1 MKYTE
6 SQLAELKNSV
16 PILDIF
22 KEKGF
27 QIVKRGRNYATLC
40 PFHDDKNP
48 SLIITPENNLWNCL
62 GCTDGKTGGDVIEFL
77 MKYEN
82 INFLDA
88 VKYLQDR
95 NGKYIFTIA
104 SKGAYGTSAKR
115 KNNINPVRSLRPLS
129 NGAST
134 QKLLNRV
141 MDFYH
146 STFKETKE
154 GREYLRKRG
163 ITDTSI
169 IETFKIGYS
178 NGTLFKT
185 IPERGEIVESL
196 KEAGILTENNRELFK
211 DCVIFPIIDKNG
223 NVVHI
228 YGRKM
233 TEEQVKHLYLPGGHR
248 GVFNHHIL
256 KSYDEIILTESI
268 IDSLSLY
275 QAGIKNTIP
284 CYGINGLTDEHLRA
298 FTENNT
304 RSVIILFDGDS
315 SGKESASKIK
325 NKLACSLDEKIS
337 CKIIN
342 LPDGEDPS
350 SYLLKHPPEELETLL
365 YGKELRTLLASSS
378 SPVTQTIED
387 GFTLEICKR
396 KYTIRGIEGGGNRL
410 KVNIKCDHLKKFHI
424 DTVDLYQAKARRAFI
439 KDAVMLFKENPEI
452 IEADIDKIITST
464 ESYIS
469 KKKEARPLFTLTD
482 KDRSEAYKFGK
493 SSHLIENIL
502 SDITETGYVGEDTN
516 KLISYLAMTSRK
528 MDDPLSILIISGSG
542 AGKSSLQDTI
552 LNLCPP
558 EELVKLT
565 SLTGKALFYKKEC
578 SLSHKVLAVEEE
590 QGAQDA
596 DYAIRNLISSRQ
608 LTIEATVKDMVTGKM
623 TTMENTVLGPTAVF
637 KTTTNPET
645 EPETKSRFLILS
657 IDESREQTRKILDY
671 QRYMDTKEG
680 YLKKIEEKSITKRHR
695 NFQRSLRSLTIFNP
709 YAKLLTYLDDRLL
722 VRRDH
727 QKYKAIIKAITFIH
741 QFGREIKTLANGKEY
756 IEVTLEDIAL
766 ANEIAHN
773 LLGHSLDELTPPS
786 RRLLSLTDTMV
797 KEIMKKTS
805 RERNQIHFTRREV
818 REYTKW
824 SDYQVRTHL
833 KQLIDLEYILPLS
846 GRHGLQFKYELL
858 YDALE
863 EGKERFLPGLKN
875 IELLRKEAQKLGI
888 VPNSE
893 GVLVNSEG

>member
-6 SQLAELKNSV
+6 SQLRELKNSV

-27 QIVKRGRNYATLC
+27 DIVKRGRNYATLC
-40 PFHDDKNP
+40 PFHNDKNP

-62 GCTDGKTGGDVIEFL
+62 GCTDGKTGGDIIEFL
-77 MKYEN
+77 MKYEG
-82 INFLDA
+82 IAFLDA

-115 KNNINPVRSLRPLS
+115 KNDINPVRGLRPLS
-129 NGAST
+129 NGAGT

-141 MDFYH
+141 ADFYH
-146 STFKETKE
+146 STFKESKE

-163 ITDTSI
+163 ITDGLI

-196 KEAGILTENNRELFK
+196 KETGILTSNNHELFK
-211 DCVIFPIIDKNG
+211 DCVIFPIFDKNG
-223 NVVHI
+223 NTVHI
-228 YGRKM
+228 YGRKIV
-233 TEEQVKHLYLPGGHR
+233 EEPVKHLYLPGGHR
-248 GVFNHHIL
+248 GVFNQHIL

-284 CYGINGLTDEHLRA
+284 CYGINGLTESHIQA
-298 FTENNT
+298 FKENNT
-304 RSVIILFDGDS
+304 RSVIILFDGDET
-315 SGKESASKIK
+315 GWKASKEIK
-325 NKLACSLDEKIS
+325 KNLSPYSFS
-337 CKIIN
+337 CKIAA
-342 LPDGEDPS
+342 LADGEDPN
-350 SYLLKHPPEELETLL
+350 SYLLKHPLEELEIFL
-365 YGKELRTLLASSS
+365 YGKTIEPSAP
-378 SPVTQTIED
+378 PVTKGLTAQD
-387 GFTLEICKR
+387 GFILDICKR
-396 KYTIRGIEGGGNRL
+396 KYTIRGIEGTGNRL

-424 DTVDLYQAKARRAFI
+424 DTVDLYQSKARKIFI
-439 KDAVMLFKENPEI
+439 KDATLLFKEDPEI

-493 SSHLIENIL
+493 SPNLIENIL

-590 QGAQDA
+590 QGAEDA

-637 KTTTNPET
+637 KTTTSPET
-645 EPETKSRFLILS
+645 DPETKSRFLILS

-680 YLKKIEEKSITKRHR
+680 YLKKIEEKSITKKHR
-695 NFQRSLRSLTIFNP
+695 NFQRALRPLTIFNP

-727 QKYKAIIKAITFIH
+727 QKYKAIIKAIAFIH
-741 QFGREIKTLANGKEY
+741 QFAREIKTLPGGKEY

-773 LLGHSLDELTPPS
+773 LLGHSLDELTEPS
-786 RRLLSLTDTMV
+786 RRLLSLIDKMV

-833 KQLIDLEYILPLS
+833 KQLIDLEYILPIS

-858 YDALE
+858 YDAVE

-875 IELLRKEAQKLGI
+875 IELLRKEAQTLGLI
-888 VPNSE
+888 HNSE
-893 GVLVNSEG
+893 GVLVNCEG

>member
-1 MKYTE
+1 MREEEIEKMKYTE
-6 SQLAELKNSV
+6 SQLRELKNSV

-27 QIVKRGRNYATLC
+27 NIVKRGRNYATLC

-62 GCTDGKTGGDVIEFL
+62 GCTGGKTGGDLIEFL
-77 MKYEN
+77 MKYEG
-82 INFLDA
+82 ITFLDA
-88 VKYLQDR
+88 VEYLKNRSGSD
-95 NGKYIFTIA
+95 KYIFLA
-104 SKGAYGTSAKR
+104 AKGAGGTFST
-115 KNNINPVRSLRPLS
+115 KNKNINI
-129 NGAST
+129 

-141 MDFYH
+141 IDFYH
-146 STFKETKE
+146 ATFKESKE
-154 GREYLRKRG
+154 GRAYLRKRG
-163 ITDTSI
+163 ITDSSI
-169 IETFKIGYS
+169 IEAFKIGYS

-185 IPERGEIVESL
+185 IPERGEIVEIL
-196 KEAGILTENNRELFK
+196 KEAGILTGNNHELFK

-223 NVVHI
+223 NVIHI
-228 YGRKM
+228 YARK
-233 TEEQVKHLYLPGGHR
+233 TVEDPVKHLYLPGGHR
-248 GVFNHHIL
+248 GVFNSHIL

-284 CYGINGLTDEHLRA
+284 CYGINGLTENHIHA
-298 FTENNT
+298 FKENNT

-315 SGKESASKIK
+315 SGKESSKKIK
-325 NKLACSLDEKIS
+325 ENLAPYSFS
-337 CKIIN
+337 CKIAA
-342 LPDGEDPS
+342 LPDGEDPN
-350 SYLLKHPPEELETLL
+350 SYLLKHTPEELETLL
-365 YGKELRTLLASSS
+365 YEKTKEEPSASLRIKETS
-378 SPVTQTIED
+378 TQD
-387 GFTLEICKR
+387 GFILDICKR
-396 KYTIRGIEGGGNRL
+396 KYTIRGIEGGGNKL

-439 KDAVMLFKENPEI
+439 KDAVMLFKEDPEI
-452 IEADIDKIITST
+452 IEEDINKIIPAVEKHIS
-464 ESYIS
+464 S
-469 KKKEARPLFTLTD
+469 KKADKPVHVMTD
-482 KDRSEAYKFGK
+482 KDRAEALKFGK
-493 SSHLIENIL
+493 SPHLIKNIL

-516 KLISYLAMTSRK
+516 KFISYLAMTSRK

-552 LNLCPP
+552 LSLCPP

-623 TTMENTVLGPTAVF
+623 TTMENTVKGPTSVF

-645 EPETKSRFLILS
+645 DPETKSRFLILS
-657 IDESREQTRKILDY
+657 IDESREQTREILKY
-671 QRYMDTKEG
+671 QRYMDTKQG
-680 YLKKIEEKSITKRHR
+680 YLKKIEEKSITRKHR
-695 NFQRSLRSLTIFNP
+695 NFQRLLRPLTVFNP
-709 YAKLLTYLDDRLL
+709 YAELLTYLDDRLL

-727 QKYKAIIKAITFIH
+727 QKYKTIIKAIAFIH
-741 QFGREIKTLANGKEY
+741 QFGREIKTLPNGKEY

-773 LLGHSLDELTPPS
+773 LLGHSLDELTEPS
-786 RRLLSLTDTMV
+786 RRLLSLIDEMV
-797 KEIMKKTS
+797 KEMMRKTS
-805 RERNQIHFTRREV
+805 KTRNQIHFTRREV

-833 KQLIDLEYILPLS
+833 KQLIDLEYILPIS

-858 YDALE
+858 YDGAE

-875 IELLRKEAQKLGI
+875 IELLRKEGKTLG
-888 VPNSE
+888 
-893 GVLVNSEG
+893 L